1 MYKGK
6 DEILLSKL
14 ILEPAHS
21 ILTQSYDCRLR
32 MVGLPLVLVLIIF
45 DRLFST
51 LRLVYLQFGD
61 QSRINMS
68 AMFLI

>member
-1 MYKGK
+1 VYKGK